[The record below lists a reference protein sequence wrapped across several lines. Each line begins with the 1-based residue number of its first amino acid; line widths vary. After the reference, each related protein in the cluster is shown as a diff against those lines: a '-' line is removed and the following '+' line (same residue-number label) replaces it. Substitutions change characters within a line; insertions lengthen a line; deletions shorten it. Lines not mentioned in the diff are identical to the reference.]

1 MTKSKINPSLK
12 FLLTLIISLEL
23 SFKVSLFSNIIVIVL
38 SLAYLLYRRIKPK
51 TLGRMLLATGLAAIT
66 VFSSGY
72 IFSDHRD
79 LWYALDISSRAF
91 VYTFTTACLTIST
104 TAEEMARSL
113 EQNLH
118 LPSKFAYGTLAALN
132 IIPRMQAAVKQ
143 IRVAGMMRGVYLSFW
158 SPVLYFN
165 AILVALNSA
174 DNLAQGMESHGYQE
188 GAPRS
193 VIVEVPLTNKD
204 WLLFIIAVLLLNLGA
219 FLLP

>member
-1 MTKSKINPSLK
+1 MNPSLK

-23 SFKVSLFSNIIVIVL
+23 SFRVSLITNLIVCVL
-38 SLAYLLYRRIKPK
+38 ALIFLLYKKIKSK
-51 TLGRMLLATGLAAIT
+51 DLGAMLFAAGLAAFT
-66 VFSSGY
+66 VFTSGY
-72 IFSDHRD
+72 WFSDHPN
-79 LWYALDISSRAF
+79 LWYALDIASRVF
-91 VYTFTTACLTIST
+91 VYTLTTACLTITT

-132 IIPRMQAAVKQ
+132 IIPKMAAAIKQ

-158 SPVLYFN
+158 SPTLYFK
-165 AILVALNSA
+165 AILVALSSA
-174 DNLAQGMESHGYQE
+174 DNLAQGMESHGYVE

-193 VIVEVPLTNKD
+193 TIVEVPLTSKD
-204 WLLFIIAVLLLNLGA
+204 WLYFLAGVVLLNLGA